1 MRRIGKGGV
10 RVECVWEGGARIGT
24 TGRVVEPST
33 CKKCGGRGGLIG
45 MYNSFYVLDRLCV
58 GREKGDVFA

>member
-10 RVECVWEGGARIGT
+10 RVKCVWEGGARIGT

-33 CKKCGGRGGLIG
+33 CKKCGGGEGLIG